1 MFIRSRNEGNA
12 IEAMGIIP
20 EYRGRLMHDFWKP
33 YLSYDCEHVFC
44 NAHILRELTGIHED
58 FKQKWPLEMKKLLVE
73 AKKKVEVRSLRLNKE
88 TIGMFEDGYDRI
100 VQKGFRKNPDRDD
113 GMVRRGRKKKAKPR
127 NFLERLRLYK
137 PGIFGFVRDFS
148 IPFDNNQAER
158 DLRMVKVQQKI
169 SGCFRSIEGSMFFAR
184 IRGYISTVKKN
195 DVNVFEAIQGLF
207 ENRPF
212 MPGCAE

>member
-1 MFIRSRNEGNA
+1 
-12 IEAMGIIP
+12 MGIIP

-113 GMVRRGRKKKAKPR
+113 GTVRRGRKKKSKPR
-127 NFLERLRLYK
+127 NLLERLKLYK
-137 PGIFGFVRDFS
+137 PGILGFVRDFS

-169 SGCFRSIEGSMFFAR
+169 SRCFRSIEGSMFFAR